1 MADPDDDA
9 VALAR
14 RVADELGNTLTPGP
28 CCSPQA
34 TRLRYQIVNMLRCDA
49 CQDMSFRVAN
59 IHITGSIFR
68 GVAAALEGPRH
79 RIHIRIDPTL
89 KDLLGKFE
97 RNTLVFPFEDLGT
110 KDADIARNCETV
122 IHECTHAGVALAGSR
137 VYRTDNEVAGW
148 FAGVLFLRAQGLAIE
163 GTTDTKKNL
172 RPLADDARK
181 ANVRGRIFD
190 LPLAA
195 IDALKRDITVAYKL
209 SPGMVDEPMS
219 P

>member
-14 RVADELGNTLTPGP
+14 RVANELGNTLTPGP

-34 TRLRYQIVNMLRCDA
+34 TRLRYQIVNQLRCEA

-59 IHITGSIFR
+59 IHITGSVFR
-68 GVAAALEGPRH
+68 QVASALEGPRH
-79 RIHIRIDPTL
+79 RIHIRIDPKL
-89 KDLLGKFE
+89 EIFRGKFE
-97 RNTLVFPFEDLGT
+97 RDTLVFPFDELGA
-110 KDADIARNCETV
+110 KEADIARNCETV

-137 VYRTDNEVAGW
+137 VYRDDNEVAGW
-148 FAGVLFLRAQGLAIE
+148 FAGVLFLRAQGLPIE
-163 GTTDTKKNL
+163 GITDLRKNL
-172 RPLADDARK
+172 RALADDARK

-190 LPLAA
+190 LPRAA
-195 IDALKRDITVAYKL
+195 IDALKRDVTVAYKIP
-209 SPGMVDEPMS
+209 PGMVDEPMG